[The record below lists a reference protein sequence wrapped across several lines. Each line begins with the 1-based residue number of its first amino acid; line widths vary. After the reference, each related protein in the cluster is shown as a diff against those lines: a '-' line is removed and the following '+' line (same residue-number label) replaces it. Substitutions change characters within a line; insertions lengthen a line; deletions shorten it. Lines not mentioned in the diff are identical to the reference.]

1 MAIEVEIWRN
11 DIVGFLMKENTFL
24 NHATNADL
32 YVLAG
37 KVVHIPQAG
46 AASGVERNRSSL
58 PATIAKRTDTDV
70 TYALDE
76 YTTNPVL
83 IPNIDDLQLS
93 YDKRQSV
100 IQEDVAALTELVADW
115 VLRSWSPTSAG
126 AILRTA
132 GAAVAGTAAS
142 ATGNRKKFTKEDL
155 KAAQTALNKQN
166 VPKQGRVALV
176 PSDLMNYLQDDPD
189 LKSRDFGK
197 ELDLVKGTVGFLYGF
212 EIMERSATNV
222 YTNAATPV
230 PKDPGAAGAATD
242 NQSVLCWH
250 PMAVERALGLVDTF
264 ERLRDPQY
272 YGDIYSFLMMY
283 GGRIRR
289 NDAKGIVSIVE
300 DASA

>member
-1 MAIEVEIWRN
+1 MEALYKDN
-11 DIVGFLMKENTFL
+11 AFLSR
-24 NHATNADL
+24 AVNADE
-32 YVLAG
+32 YVLSG

-46 AASGVERNRSSL
+46 SASGVEKNRASL
-58 PATIAKRTDTDV
+58 PATINKRTDTDI

-93 YDKRQSV
+93 YNKRQSV
-100 IQEDVAALTELVADW
+100 ISTDIAALIELVADW
-115 VLRSWSPTSAG
+115 VLRSWSPTAAG
-126 AILRTA
+126 SILRTT
-132 GAAVAGTAAS
+132 GAAVGATAPS
-142 ATGNRKKFTKEDL
+142 GTGNRKKFVKEDL
-155 KAAQTALNKQN
+155 KRAQAALNKQN
-166 VPKQGRVALV
+166 VPKTGRVALV

-189 LKSRDFGK
+189 LKVRDFGK
-197 ELDLVKGTVGFLYGF
+197 ELDLVNGVVARLYGF
-212 EIMERSATNV
+212 DIMERSATNL
-222 YTNAATPV
+222 YTNAGTPV

-250 PMAVERALGLVDTF
+250 PMALERALGTVDTF

-272 YGDIYSFLMMY
+272 YGDVYSFLMMY

-289 NDAKGIVSIVE
+289 SDAKGIFAIVE